1 MVRNVEIPRMKDKYV
16 YAMDLRMSR
25 WSCDNIRNEYMRGR
39 LKVAQVT
46 DESHVT
52 RRVGYDC
59 GSIYEQSKGKE
70 KMHT

>member
-1 MVRNVEIPRMKDKYV
+1 
-16 YAMDLRMSR
+16 MSR